1 MKVRKVNRNG
11 SITYELEIGTVRYV
25 MTERDAI
32 FLSSAISTL
41 VLRNVTGYNVLV
53 SSGTT
58 SSTFVSEDEEE

>member
-41 VLRNVTGYNVLV
+41 ALRNVTGYSVLT

-58 SSTFVSEDEEE
+58 SCTFIPDGEEE